1 MKPIKIRKSYRNM
14 KWPVGYLSP
23 DGRWFLIESS
33 ENGLAHIY
41 LAEHVYQEY
50 EPWIREQRIFFMGVD
65 DALERAGFVKVHG
78 WDVRYYSGVPY
89 GGYSDQGTCRTPPVT
104 DVQVRRLCGYIRR
117 FGYMGEVFVNGG
129 RRTSAN
135 DLASMDRPAL
145 AKLFSL

>member
-50 EPWIREQRIFFMGVD
+50 EPWIREQRIFFMG
-65 DALERAGFVKVHG
+65 A
-78 WDVRYYSGVPY
+78 
-89 GGYSDQGTCRTPPVT
+89 
-104 DVQVRRLCGYIRR
+104 
-117 FGYMGEVFVNGG
+117 
-129 RRTSAN
+129 
-135 DLASMDRPAL
+135 DR
-145 AKLFSL
+145 KSVV